1 MRQLRKSGLVVLLL
15 VVVLSM
21 VALATVSGQQKSVA
35 ADYPKFAIK
44 IIVPTS
50 AGGGYD
56 LGARLIARYLPK
68 YLPKKVDVVVDNQ
81 NGAAQMI
88 GVHATYAAAPDGYTI
103 GAFNAVGALMAQ
115 FVRPEDVKFD
125 MNKFV
130 FLGMWQQDIRAI
142 GLSNDLSVK
151 TWDELIASSIMK
163 PILCGTGGAGTSQ
176 HIDAMMLEAIS
187 ALDLKYVHYDGSA
200 QVEPAMGRKEIKMEV
215 AQVSTI
221 VTLEEQKIGKAFCVI
236 AEKRSPGAPNV
247 PTALEVGMP
256 REMFDKLMAIPFFG
270 VDRAVAAPPGT
281 DPAIVEI
288 LRTAVWKVFQDP
300 DYQADV
306 KKMKGENNPMEGKDY
321 QLVVA
326 KKIKAAQENKEL
338 INKLKF

>member
-1 MRQLRKSGLVVLLL
+1 MMLRRGVLIISIVVMMALPAFGAD
-15 VVVLSM
+15 SKA
-21 VALATVSGQQKSVA
+21 VAN
-35 ADYPKFAIK
+35 YPNQVITL
-44 IIVPTS
+44 IVPTS

-56 LGARLIARYLPK
+56 LGGRLIARYLPK
-68 YLPKKVDVVVDNQ
+68 YLPKKVDVIVDNQ
-81 NGAAQMI
+81 NGAAQMM
-88 GVHATYAAAPDGYTI
+88 GVHSAYASKPDGYTLV
-103 GAFNAVGALMAQ
+103 AFNAVGALMAQ
-115 FVRPEDVKFD
+115 FVRPEEIKFD
-125 MNKFV
+125 MNKFN
-130 FLGMWQQDIRAI
+130 FLGLWQQDIRAI
-142 GLSNDLSVK
+142 GLSSDMTVK
-151 TWDELIASSIMK
+151 TWDEFVALSQKKA
-163 PILCGTGGAGTSQ
+163 ILCGTGGAGTSQ

-187 ALDLKYVHYDGSA
+187 DLNLKYIHYDGSA

-215 AQVSTI
+215 GQVSTI

-281 DPAIVEI
+281 DPAIVDI
-288 LRTAVWKVFQDP
+288 LRTALWKVFQDT

-326 KKIKAAQENKEL
+326 KKIKAAQENKAL

>member
-1 MRQLRKSGLVVLLL
+1 MFLLAG
-15 VVVLSM
+15 VG
-21 VALATVSGQQKSVA
+21 AQQKSVA
-35 ADYPKFAIK
+35 DYPKYPIK
-44 IIVPTS
+44 MIVPTS

-68 YLPKKVDVVVDNQ
+68 YLPKKVDIVVENQ

-88 GVHATYAAAPDGYTI
+88 GVHSTYAAAPDGYTI

-115 FVRPEDVKFD
+115 FVRPEEIKFD
-125 MNKFV
+125 MNKFA
-130 FLGMWQQDIRAI
+130 FLGMWQQDVRAI
-142 GLSNDLSVK
+142 GLSNDMNVK
-151 TWDELIASSIMK
+151 TWNDLIAASQKK

-187 ALDLKYVHYDGSA
+187 DLKLKYVHYDGSA
-200 QVEPAMGRKEIKMEV
+200 QVEPAMGRKEINMEV
-215 AQVSTI
+215 AQVATI
-221 VTLEEQKIGKAFCVI
+221 QSLEDQKIGKPFCVI
-236 AEKRSPGAPNV
+236 SEKRNPSASDI

-256 REMFDKLMAIPFFG
+256 RDMFDKLMAIPFFG
-270 VDRAVAAPPGT
+270 VDRVVAAPPGT

-288 LRTAVWKVFQDP
+288 LRTALWKVFQDP

-306 KKMKGENNPMEGKDY
+306 KKMKGENNPMEGAAY
-321 QLVVA
+321 QAVVA
-326 KKIKAAQENKEL
+326 KKIKAAQDNKEL